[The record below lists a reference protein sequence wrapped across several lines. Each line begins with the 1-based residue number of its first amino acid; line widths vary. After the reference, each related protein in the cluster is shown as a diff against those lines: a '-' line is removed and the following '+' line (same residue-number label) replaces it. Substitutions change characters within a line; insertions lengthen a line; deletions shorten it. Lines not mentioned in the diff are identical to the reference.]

1 MSGLLAVMAN
11 NVLILVF
18 TVRTG
23 VVAALLLL
31 FTITFG
37 LLELRLHL
45 LVSFA
50 LAEAAGVRLME
61 GASPFLA
68 TIIAIGG
75 GGRKLLQAGPAVLV
89 ELWIFLVALL

>member
-1 MSGLLAVMAN
+1 MSGLFTIMAN
-11 NVLILVF
+11 NVLIAVLIVG
-18 TVRTG
+18 TR

-31 FTITFG
+31 VASTFG

-50 LAEAAGVRLME
+50 VTEAVGIRLME
-61 GASPFLA
+61 GASPLLA
-68 TIIAIGG
+68 TIIAIGA

-89 ELWIFLVALL
+89 ELWIFLEALL